1 MLQELRI
8 HNLALIGALSLSWP
22 DGASGLSVLTG
33 ETGAGKSIILQALG
47 LLTGGRGAGT
57 WVREGCEQAGIEAVF
72 SAGAASGAVAGLLEE
87 HGLEPEGDVILVRRL
102 LSRDGRSRLFVND
115 RSVTAKVTAELG
127 SLLVN
132 IAGQHDQQ
140 QLLQARSHLDFLDSY
155 GELFELRQRY
165 AADYAAC
172 RQAEAALQAL
182 REREAGRER
191 ERDFLRLQ
199 LEEIR
204 KIQPAAGED
213 EALIRE
219 RERLKSS
226 EALLMHMNA
235 ALRHL
240 GEAEDLLV
248 AVKRQVEQAVAL
260 DAGLMPLAERAASAG
275 FELEDLRTTVDRY
288 LGQLPTDT
296 SRLELIAARL
306 ADLKQLE
313 RKFGPTLADV
323 LAFAG
328 RAARELEIL
337 DNMDEEIR
345 RAGQAADKAC
355 RQAEQSAETLSQARA
370 RAAEQMAAR
379 MERELASL
387 NFARPLFQVAQHRA
401 DRLGPTGRDEVEFLF
416 SANPGESP
424 RPLAKIVSGGELSR
438 MLLAMKCLLAR
449 RDAVETVIF
458 DEVDSGIGGQAA
470 EAVAE
475 KIAELSSHH
484 QVLCITHLPQIAA
497 RADWHF
503 LVTKQVADGRT
514 STGITLLDEAARRAE
529 LARMLD
535 GERAGA
541 ETHAYV
547 RELLAR
553 KGRGSGA

>member
-213 EALIRE
+213 
-219 RERLKSS
+219 
-226 EALLMHMNA
+226 
-235 ALRHL
+235 
-240 GEAEDLLV
+240 
-248 AVKRQVEQAVAL
+248 
-260 DAGLMPLAERAASAG
+260 
-275 FELEDLRTTVDRY
+275 
-288 LGQLPTDT
+288 
-296 SRLELIAARL
+296 
-306 ADLKQLE
+306 
-313 RKFGPTLADV
+313 
-323 LAFAG
+323 
-328 RAARELEIL
+328 
-337 DNMDEEIR
+337 
-345 RAGQAADKAC
+345 
-355 RQAEQSAETLSQARA
+355 
-370 RAAEQMAAR
+370 
-379 MERELASL
+379 
-387 NFARPLFQVAQHRA
+387 
-401 DRLGPTGRDEVEFLF
+401 
-416 SANPGESP
+416 
-424 RPLAKIVSGGELSR
+424 
-438 MLLAMKCLLAR
+438 
-449 RDAVETVIF
+449 
-458 DEVDSGIGGQAA
+458 
-470 EAVAE
+470 
-475 KIAELSSHH
+475 
-484 QVLCITHLPQIAA
+484 
-497 RADWHF
+497 
-503 LVTKQVADGRT
+503 
-514 STGITLLDEAARRAE
+514 
-529 LARMLD
+529 
-535 GERAGA
+535 
-541 ETHAYV
+541 
-547 RELLAR
+547 
-553 KGRGSGA
+553 